1 MVTIEILQEM
11 RRWVADC
18 LWLDDDLSS
27 LTDKQ
32 LLAGIARHYVGGIA
46 QFVQD
51 SK

>member
-1 MVTIEILQEM
+1 MITIEILYLM

-18 LWLDDDLSS
+18 VWQDEDLSDI
-27 LTDKQ
+27 TDKQ